1 MFEVKLRGAQRNFT
15 AFSETSQRLS
25 EISALEA
32 SDFISL
38 SVELV
43 INLFHEA
50 EGNELMCFV
59 PRNAA

>member
-15 AFSETSQRLS
+15 AFCETSQRLS

-32 SDFISL
+32 SDYISL

-43 INLFHEA
+43 IDLFHEA

-59 PRNAA
+59 TRNAA